1 MEYRTLGRTGLRVS
15 AVALGCEGFMH
26 TRAEEVKAD
35 FDFAIGHGIN
45 FVDIYSS
52 NPDLRAD
59 IGAALEGRRGEFII
73 QGHLCTVW
81 ENDQYLR
88 TRDPQKSA
96 DSFERQLRQLRTD
109 YLDVGMIHYVD
120 AEADLR
126 TVFDGP
132 IIRLAQRLKA
142 EGRIRSIGLSSHNPA
157 VARMAVETELVD
169 VLMFSINPAY
179 DLQPASEDVDALWA
193 DESYARTL
201 HNVDPERE
209 RLYELCE
216 RTGVGIDVM
225 KVYGG
230 GDLLSEA
237 NSPFGRALTPV
248 QCIEYAL
255 TRPAVAAVMVGCKSR
270 AEIEAALA
278 WCDAPAAER
287 DYTAVMTGLE
297 RFSWRGHCMY
307 CGHCAPCSAGIDI
320 AAVNKFRNLAQ
331 VQGEI
336 PETVREHYRT
346 LAHHASECIGCGLCE
361 PRCPFGVEI
370 VEAMH
375 RAAERFGY

>member
-26 TRAEEVKAD
+26 KRAEEVKAD
-35 FDFAIGHGIN
+35 FDFAIRHG
-45 FVDIYSS
+45 IYSS
-52 NPDLRAD
+52 NPDLRAN

-157 VARMAVETELVD
+157 VAR
-169 VLMFSINPAY
+169 I
-179 DLQPASEDVDALWA
+179 AS
-193 DESYARTL
+193 SMR
-201 HNVDPERE
+201 
-209 RLYELCE
+209 
-216 RTGVGIDVM
+216 
-225 KVYGG
+225 
-230 GDLLSEA
+230 
-237 NSPFGRALTPV
+237 
-248 QCIEYAL
+248 
-255 TRPAVAAVMVGCKSR
+255 SR
-270 AEIEAALA
+270 APPWRPSWSAARAARRSKRRWRGAALRPPNA
-278 WCDAPAAER
+278 
-287 DYTAVMTGLE
+287 T
-297 RFSWRGHCMY
+297 
-307 CGHCAPCSAGIDI
+307 
-320 AAVNKFRNLAQ
+320 
-331 VQGEI
+331 
-336 PETVREHYRT
+336 T
-346 LAHHASECIGCGLCE
+346 L
-361 PRCPFGVEI
+361 R
-370 VEAMH
+370 
-375 RAAERFGY
+375 

>member
-1 MEYRTLGRTGLRVS
+1 MEYRTLGRTGIRVS

-26 TRAEEVKAD
+26 KTAEEVKAD
-35 FDFAIGHGIN
+35 FDFAIAHGVN

-52 NPDLRAD
+52 NPGLRAN
-59 IGAALEGRRGEFII
+59 IGAALEGRRGEFVV

-88 TRDPQKSA
+88 TRDLEKTVR
-96 DSFERQLRQLRTD
+96 SFEEQLRQLRTD

-120 AEADLR
+120 AEEDLR

-132 IIRLAQRLKA
+132 IIRLAERLKA
-142 EGRIRSIGLSSHNPA
+142 EGRIRSIGLSSHNPV
-157 VARMAVETELVD
+157 VARMAVETGLVD
-169 VLMFSINPAY
+169 VLMFSVNPAY
-179 DLQPASEDVDALWA
+179 DLQPPSEDVDTLWA

-201 HNVDPERE
+201 HNIDPARE

-230 GDLLSEA
+230 GDLLSRA
-237 NSPFGRALTPV
+237 DSPFGRALTPV

-278 WCDAPAAER
+278 WCGATAAER
-287 DYTAVMTGLE
+287 DYAAAISGLE
-297 RFSWRGHCMY
+297 RFSWQGHCMY

-331 VQGEI
+331 AQGEI
-336 PETVREHYRT
+336 PETVRELYRT
-346 LAHHASECIGCGLCE
+346 LTHHASECIGCGLCE

-370 VEAMH
+370 VEAMR